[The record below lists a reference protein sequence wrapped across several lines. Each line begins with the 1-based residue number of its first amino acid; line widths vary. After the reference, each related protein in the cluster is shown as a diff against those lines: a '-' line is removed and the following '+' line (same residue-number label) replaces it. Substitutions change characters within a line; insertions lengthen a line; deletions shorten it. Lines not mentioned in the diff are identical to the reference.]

1 MLNCVHFIQALLVGV
16 AFLVSVAFL
25 GLEAFLSLVVWSEE
39 VALADV

>member
-1 MLNCVHFIQALLVGV
+1 MGV

-25 GLEAFLSLVVWSEE
+25 GLEAFLFLVVWSEE